1 MADLRK
7 QQVEAQGGDE
17 EDAKGT
23 RAATIPAAPPSP
35 ALPPYAPSM
44 WSAHRK
50 TLLLQSKQQAA
61 RTGSGSGRAC
71 GGGRGSG
78 GGDGTG
84 GCGGGGD
91 ALHAA
96 AIRVMTYRALRDAPV
111 CSFELGLILCQ
122 P

>member
-7 QQVEAQGGDE
+7 QQVEAQGGAE

-23 RAATIPAAPPSP
+23 REATIPAAPPTS

-50 TLLLQSKQQAA
+50 TLLLQSKQQQAA

-78 GGDGTG
+78 ICDGHG
-84 GCGGGGD
+84 GCGGGGN

-111 CSFELGLILCQ
+111 CSLHLN
-122 P
+122 